1 MEEKES
7 AFSHCVNAGRKGR
20 GAAMTSSA
28 GHFQIRGSIVVSIS
42 ACHAEDPGS
51 IPGRGVHCNSSGAK
65 PSQLLA
71 QPLAMRSPRVVCE
84 AMPKTCKQEGRM
96 RKKPAHPPSGAR
108 SGPQTRQRARAP
120 IALAHMEES
129 SHTGRRRNREE
140 RAAPG
145 IEPGTSRTLSENHAT
160 RPNSRCSPRSR
171 ARQAGLLVLWTADIR
186 AIYCRRTLHHDPA

>member
-1 MEEKES
+1 MQS
-7 AFSHCVNAGRKGR
+7 A
-20 GAAMTSSA
+20 AA
-28 GHFQIRGSIVVSIS
+28 IPEVRGSIVVSIS

-160 RPNSRCSPRSR
+160 RPSSQLLKYHGRGDKTQRPLTKSTR
-171 ARQAGLLVLWTADIR
+171 APDKLARYLISQAAAHGARVTRDSWR
-186 AIYCRRTLHHDPA
+186 K